1 MRYVSD
7 VYFQDTEPREMCIP
21 WRHAPAGGELLENKV
36 LPAET
41 IRMTLM
47 SSAPRRTRLS
57 SAAMRPRE
65 FRHCHVI
72 RSYSI
77 LFPFS
82 GLNSLPK

>member
-7 VYFQDTEPREMCIP
+7 VYLQDTEPREMCIP

-57 SAAMRPRE
+57 SAAMRPRG

-82 GLNSLPK
+82 SLNSLPK